1 VGAAPVSRARR
12 RPRPGRRRRGI
23 QPASLRPGD
32 PRKQRQPAPSA
43 PLAGGYCPLTHRPQC
58 VGGCVQVGQGELWRH
73 RARSSSCWGIPI
85 ETEAGTKCG
94 ALLLPAG
101 SVLTSATPL
110 PGDLATTLRAPS
122 TCSSRPDEI
131 SATYRAEG
139 SLMAFENLAAPQGA
153 AGPTNCFAT
162 SRRAW

>member
-1 VGAAPVSRARR
+1 MAAQGTVFQLLGHTNRD
-12 RPRPGRRRRGI
+12 GGWDKVRG
-23 QPASLRPGD
+23 P
-32 PRKQRQPAPSA
+32 
-43 PLAGGYCPLTHRPQC
+43 
-58 VGGCVQVGQGELWRH
+58 
-73 RARSSSCWGIPI
+73 
-85 ETEAGTKCG
+85 
-94 ALLLPAG
+94 LLPAG

-122 TCSSRPDEI
+122 TCSSRPAGI

-162 SRRAW
+162 SRRAG